1 MEEKHPYCLM
11 EAADKSADVERIC
24 GDETNQAT
32 TMTAGV
38 STEGGVFGVIS
49 QDTSSLFTISIK
61 MYLLNETINKSFT
74 KNAIIAILVG
84 VFKHTP
90 KKNYKR
96 GALLET
102 LNTLVKESPWQLLLP
117 LLFIQLQY
125 GIYFHNHL
133 QKLLLSLLLLQLQCR
148 IHFQTLLKL
157 PDMILVIHIGY
168 T

>member
-1 MEEKHPYCLM
+1 M
-11 EAADKSADVERIC
+11 EAADKFSDVEKIC
-24 GDETNQAT
+24 GDAPNQAT
-32 TMTAGV
+32 TITTVV
-38 STEGGVFGVIS
+38 STEVGFRTVSI
-49 QDTSSLFTISIK
+49 QDTSSILPMVIK
-61 MYLLNETINKSFT
+61 MYLLNEKRKKSFT
-74 KNAIIAILVG
+74 DNAIIAIFVG